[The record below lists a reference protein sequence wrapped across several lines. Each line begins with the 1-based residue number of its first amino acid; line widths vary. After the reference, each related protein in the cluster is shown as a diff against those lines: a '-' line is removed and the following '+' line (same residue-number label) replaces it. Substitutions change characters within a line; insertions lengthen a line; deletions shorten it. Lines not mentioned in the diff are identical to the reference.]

1 MKKGYRRML
10 IFEILVLLTL
20 VLNSFIENILNIYNM
35 IIYLF
40 VLIIIF
46 KFAFGLEKDRHR
58 YTKDTIIEVFI
69 ICIVGFMIFYLSGLF
84 IGFYKSSSYIS
95 LYSIKT
101 FILPIILTIMLKE
114 YFRYNV
120 VKKSEGSKILYI
132 TSLLLFIMLDITVS
146 LSHLIFSKE
155 DVFNFVAFNLLPS
168 IANNAAAIYITKK
181 SGYKPNIFWILIINL
196 YMYFIP
202 IIPNTGEYILAV
214 IRIVF
219 PVVLMLKLKGFFE
232 KEEDKHLETD
242 YNKKPMLAY
251 IVGTFVISIL
261 IYFTCGLF
269 RFYAIAIA
277 SGSMT
282 PKIYKGDVVIVDKD
296 EKVIN
301 QIKVGQV
308 IAYEHKGVV
317 IVHRVIDIIE
327 EDNQVFYYTKG
338 DYNESVDN
346 WAVYN
351 EEIIGVVKFKIP
363 YIGFPTVW
371 LSEI

>member
-1 MKKGYRRML
+1 MKKGYRRIL

-20 VLNSFIENILNIYNM
+20 VLNSFIENILNTYSM

-40 VLIIIF
+40 ALIIIF

-84 IGFYKSSSYIS
+84 IGFYKSSSYVS

-101 FILPIILTIMLKE
+101 FILPIIFTIMLKE

-132 TSLLLFIMLDITVS
+132 TTLLLFIMLDITVS

-168 IANNAAAIYITKK
+168 IANNVAAIYITRK
-181 SGYKPNIFWILIINL
+181 SGYKPNIFWLLIINL

-242 YNKKPMLAY
+242 YNKKPILAY
-251 IVGTFVISIL
+251 IVGTFVISVL

-327 EDNQVFYYTKG
+327 EDNQIFYYTKG